1 MLDKTWLHI
10 IDNIDF
16 AFQPIVDI
24 KNGKTVA
31 YEALLRNYKEVGFDS
46 IDSFFDTAYEEKI
59 LHTLDLKLRK
69 KVLKKIINSQLY
81 DKNIKIFYNL
91 DNRIIE
97 MPNYKE
103 GQTSKI
109 LDKLNIDKNIL
120 TFEISEKH
128 KFRSFIEAQTIFN
141 LYQEQG
147 YQIALDDFG
156 TGFSGLKLLYYLN
169 PNHIKIDRFFI
180 TDIFKDKKK
189 KLFLKNIINIAKS
202 INSTIIAEGIETQEE
217 LDMCH
222 EIGCNSVQGYY
233 IQRPTTNI
241 DELKKYYPI
250 IDSISNKTNPSTK
263 KSNGLSASNELS
275 RVNENKDNFSQLL
288 NEYIIL
294 STADLNGTIKTVSN
308 AFCEISGY
316 QKDDLIG
323 QNHNII
329 KHPNTPKSKFIDLW
343 KTIESGN
350 IWTGELQNLNKK
362 DDVYWLKTM
371 ISPSYNHLGQI
382 EGYISISHD
391 ITEKKKLEKITIIDH
406 LTGLY
411 NKTYFNK
418 ILTKKVNN
426 AKQHNSHISLV
437 LFEIDDFKKYN
448 KSNSYQQGD
457 KVLKKISQKITS
469 INKDENSI
477 FRIGGKE
484 FALLLENKNK
494 KNTIQI
500 AARVLEEIDALKIKY
515 LVGKEKKQITLSSG
529 IVCLKGSQIDENT
542 NLLISADI
550 SLCKAKSY
558 GSNQIEVSTFTYKS
572 SIV

>member
-24 KNGKTVA
+24 NNGKTVA

-69 KVLKKIINSQLY
+69 KVLKKIINSKLY
-81 DKNIKIFYNL
+81 DKDIKIFYNL

-103 GQTSKI
+103 GQTTKI
-109 LDKLNIDKNIL
+109 LDKLNIDKSIL

-128 KFRSFIEAQTIFN
+128 KFRSFIEAQTVFN

-180 TDIFKDKKK
+180 TDIFKDQKK

-241 DELKKYYPI
+241 DKLKKYYPI
-250 IDSISNKTNPSTK
+250 IDSISHKINPSVKDLSNISK
-263 KSNGLSASNELS
+263 KS
-275 RVNENKDNFSQLL
+275 ENQDNFSHLL

-316 QKDDLIG
+316 SKNMLVG

-329 KHPNTPKSKFIDLW
+329 KHHNTPKSKIVDLW
-343 KTIESGN
+343 KTIKAGN
-350 IWTGELQNLNKK
+350 IWTGEIQNLSKRQE
-362 DDVYWLKTM
+362 DYWLKTM
-371 ISPSYNHLGQI
+371 ISPSYDNLGKI
-382 EGYISISHD
+382 DGYISISHD
-391 ITEKKKLEKITIIDH
+391 VTEKKKLEKITIIDH
-406 LTGLY
+406 LTNLY
-411 NKTYFNK
+411 NKTYFDK
-418 ILTKKVNN
+418 ILLKKMNIAQLNN
-426 AKQHNSHISLV
+426 TNITLI

-457 KVLKKISQKITS
+457 KVLKKIAHKITELH
-469 INKDENSI
+469 KDDHST

-484 FALLLENKNK
+484 FALLLENNTK
-494 KNTIQI
+494 KASIQVAATI
-500 AARVLEEIDALKIKY
+500 LEEINALKIKY
-515 LVGKEKKQITLSSG
+515 ILDKEKRHITLSAG
-529 IVCLKGSQIDENT
+529 LVCLKGNQIDENT

-550 SLCKAKSY
+550 SLCKAKSF
-558 GSNQIEVSTFTYKS
+558 GSNHLEVSTFTYKS

>member
-24 KNGKTVA
+24 NTGKTLA

-59 LHTLDLKLRK
+59 LHTLDIKLRK
-69 KVLKKIINSQLY
+69 KVLKKIINSKLY
-81 DKNIKIFYNL
+81 DKDLKIFYNL

-128 KFRSFIEAQTIFN
+128 KFRSFIEAQTVFN

-202 INSTIIAEGIETQEE
+202 INSTVIAEGIETKEE
-217 LDMCH
+217 LEMCQ

-233 IQRPTTNI
+233 IQRPTTNV

-250 IDSISNKTNPSTK
+250 IDSIGKKINPSVK
-263 KSNGLSASNELS
+263 DLSSSSIKNES
-275 RVNENKDNFSQLL
+275 QDHFSQLL
-288 NEYIIL
+288 NDYLIL
-294 STADLNGTIKTVSN
+294 STADLKGTIRTVSN
-308 AFCEISGY
+308 AFCEISQY
-316 QKDDLIG
+316 NKEELVG
-323 QNHNII
+323 QNHNIV
-329 KHPNTPKSKFIDLW
+329 KHPNTPKSKIIDIW
-343 KTIESGN
+343 KTIEAGD
-350 IWTGELQNLNKK
+350 IWTGEIQNLSKEGSS
-362 DDVYWLKTM
+362 YWLKKV
-371 ISPSYNHLGQI
+371 ISPSYDVSGNI
-382 EGYISISHD
+382 DGYMAISHD
-391 ITEKKKLEKITIIDH
+391 ITEKKKLEKITIFDH
-406 LTGLY
+406 LTKLN
-411 NKTYFNK
+411 NKTYFQK
-418 ILTKKVNN
+418 TLIKKMNHSKQNN
-426 AKQHNSHISLV
+426 NHITLI

-457 KVLKKISQKITS
+457 KVLKKVADKISS
-469 INKDENSI
+469 IIEEENST

-484 FALLLENKNK
+484 FAVLLEDKNK
-494 KNTIQI
+494 KTSINTAISI
-500 AARVLEEIDALKIKY
+500 LEAIISLKIKY
-515 LVGKEKKQITLSSG
+515 IFNEEKKQITLSAG
-529 IVCLKGSQIDENT
+529 LVCLKGNQIDENT

-550 SLCKAKSY
+550 SLCKAKAH
-558 GSNQIEVSTFTYKS
+558 GSNHIEVSTFTYTKLNQK
-572 SIV
+572 